1 MFALFPQEMITET
14 NGEFAMNF
22 NADLSHPVEVVI
34 TPMNDKIINEPQKL
48 TQPYFLVSVNIEESQ
63 PKQLTFNGGLG
74 IVNIPSNDENAIIQT
89 KAAKYSDLVK
99 KRWSNE
105 KKKKDRTKKM
115 NYLKKNPSDDQKFEY
130 IDFGV
135 QTNISGIITD
145 DHSQKWKLKAPKRLC
160 LSLIWS
166 FLENCFVIKRSYNEE
181 TYDISQ
187 LVYLTSAKTY
197 NLIREFLPL
206 PSFQKLYLKFGKE
219 LICEKNNIEDITKLS
234 DIIMKYKIDNHILF
248 DELQNNNLA
257 VTLAIDAFAF
267 RSFST
272 TALTSYSN
280 PISDQNES
288 TVYNNGFLFMMIP
301 IDFRY
306 PPLDVHI
313 EKESSGSYN
322 DNIDKIAK
330 HIKISLICNGFNVW
344 FKATDGDRYPSQ
356 EHKDFLNK
364 YISGKS
370 GEFLKLVYE
379 IFNELVDDITL
390 TIPIGDPL
398 HLYKS
403 LRSRYQTHPIKLF
416 SDSNLSTNFE
426 ETDLILDI
434 GQALSDVSHLGKMR
448 DCYCL
453 KFFTLENVIK
463 LFKNGKIMDAIF
475 ILPIAC
481 WIVSIYSTT
490 IDLSFRLFFVE
501 LSFQIFSMFFE
512 NFTDLK
518 KKKVFQRKQEDS
530 IYVTIHEEQY
540 IIRILN
546 TLVATA
552 ITLIFSDFVR
562 TDGLGTHLVDYQKE
576 ITWNY
581 WFILFFI

>member
-1 MFALFPQEMITET
+1 
-14 NGEFAMNF
+14 
-22 NADLSHPVEVVI
+22 
-34 TPMNDKIINEPQKL
+34 
-48 TQPYFLVSVNIEESQ
+48 
-63 PKQLTFNGGLG
+63 
-74 IVNIPSNDENAIIQT
+74 
-89 KAAKYSDLVK
+89 
-99 KRWSNE
+99 
-105 KKKKDRTKKM
+105 
-115 NYLKKNPSDDQKFEY
+115 
-130 IDFGV
+130 
-135 QTNISGIITD
+135 
-145 DHSQKWKLKAPKRLC
+145 
-160 LSLIWS
+160 
-166 FLENCFVIKRSYNEE
+166 
-181 TYDISQ
+181 
-187 LVYLTSAKTY
+187 
-197 NLIREFLPL
+197 
-206 PSFQKLYLKFGKE
+206 
-219 LICEKNNIEDITKLS
+219 
-234 DIIMKYKIDNHILF
+234 MKYKIDNHILF

-306 PPLDVHI
+306 PLLDVHI

-344 FKATDGDRYPSQ
+344 FKATDGDHYPSQ
-356 EHKDFLNK
+356 EHKDFYNK

-370 GEFLKLVYE
+370 GDFFKLVYE

-562 TDGLGTHLVDYQKE
+562 TDGLGTHLVENQIGVARQNGNDPRWQRILSAFAHACFRKKIAKKYDLTLHIPGRINDGGIKLNDKLNAEEDNLISKPENFSVTHILQLLHGICVE
-576 ITWNY
+576 ETSQAFHQDLNG
-581 WFILFFI
+581 FIDDLESLGPLVNVKISDVNPAANNGILARLLSFSQS